1 MSAFLSRR
9 CPHRRLKKKVRPWG
23 HSRSKRKRFG
33 REDTAATK
41 AHCYCAMKVI
51 RHDDPGYARILKRLN
66 RRSTPNATVRKV
78 VSEILETTGTEGDAA
93 LTRFIEQFGGPRLKP
108 SQLRVTS
115 EELAAARAGLPKDVR
130 KAIRSAKANVR
141 AFARRSLRKS
151 WFMKNREGAIVGE
164 RFDPFQRVGIYV
176 PGGTAPLVST
186 AVMTCTLAQA
196 AGVPEIAAV
205 TPPAR
210 DGSVQDAL
218 LGALAECGAT
228 EVYRVG
234 GAQAIAALALGTAT
248 IQRVE
253 KIFGPGNAY
262 VMEAKRQVFGI
273 VGVDLL
279 PGPSE
284 ILVIADDFAEPD
296 WIAADLLAQSEHGK
310 GSVGILLTDSQ
321 RVLDGV
327 AACLPKQANLSGRRR
342 ELNLALRNAKLILVR
357 DLKEAVALANAFA
370 AEHVAIATER
380 PGEIALEL
388 KTSGA
393 IFMGG
398 MSPVVAGDFLAGP
411 SHELPT
417 GGAGKGFA
425 GLTADQFQ
433 HRTSVVMFDEH
444 SLRASLPII
453 ETFSKIEGLDAHA
466 RSASIRLRKVRAED
480 R

>member
-1 MSAFLSRR
+1 
-9 CPHRRLKKKVRPWG
+9 
-23 HSRSKRKRFG
+23 
-33 REDTAATK
+33 
-41 AHCYCAMKVI
+41 MKVI
-51 RHDDPGYARILKRLN
+51 RHYDSGYAKFLKQLN
-66 RRSTPNATVRKV
+66 RRPIPDAKV
-78 VSEILETTGTEGDAA
+78 SKTVSEILQAVGKGGDSALIRFTEK
-93 LTRFIEQFGGPRLKP
+93 FSGPRLKAA
-108 SQLRVTS
+108 QLRVGS
-115 EELAAARAGLPKDVR
+115 DELAATRAGLPREVR
-130 KAIRSAKANVR
+130 EAIRSAKTNVR

-151 WFMKNREGAIVGE
+151 WFMKNRQGAIVGE
-164 RFDPFQRVGIYV
+164 RFDPFRRVGIYV

-196 AGVPEIAAV
+196 AGVPEIVAV
-205 TPPAR
+205 TPPRA
-210 DGSVQDAL
+210 DGSLQDAL

-228 EVYRVG
+228 EVYRLG

-248 IQRVE
+248 IPSVD
-253 KIFGPGNAY
+253 KIFGPGNAF
-262 VMEAKRQVFGI
+262 VIEAKRQVFGT

-284 ILVIADDFAEPD
+284 ILVIADESAEPD

-310 GSVGILLTDSQ
+310 GSIAILLTDSS
-321 RVLDGV
+321 RVLDAV
-327 AACLPKQANLSGRRR
+327 AASLRRQVNLSGRRN
-342 ELNLALRNAKLILVR
+342 ELGLALRNAKLVLVR
-357 DLKEAVALANAFA
+357 ELKEAVALANEFA

-380 PGEIALEL
+380 PGEIALGL
-388 KTSGA
+388 TTSGA

-433 HRTSVVMFDEH
+433 HRTSVVMFDGPA
-444 SLRASLPII
+444 LRASLPAL

-466 RSASIRLRKVRAED
+466 RSASIRLRDGRGKVP
-480 R
+480 